1 MQRAVFAGCLAVMML
16 LIFSALVL
24 PPAAHG
30 ESPAPQ
36 AEPAATP
43 AEPEPEATEPAP
55 AAVTPSYDER
65 ETVRLLDGE
74 ETLSLS
80 LAEYLEGVVLGEMPA
95 SVPAAAREAQA
106 VAARTFTLRRRQ
118 SPKHEDAD
126 VCTDS
131 SCCQQYLSP
140 AAARERLG
148 EAYEEAAA
156 GAWAA
161 VAATDGLVAVY
172 EGRLIDAVYFSN
184 SGGRTE
190 AAVAVW
196 GSDVPYLQSVESPGE
211 GGGAAGRDTV
221 AVALEDF
228 RAAILQARPEADL
241 SGDPAG
247 WFGAVTYTAGG
258 GVDTME
264 IGGVAFGGTELRSL
278 FSLRS
283 ARFTVS
289 VEGETVQFVTQG
301 YGHRVGLSQ
310 YGAKAMA
317 EDGADFREILLHYYT
332 GISVVPAG
340 QIGN

>member
-1 MQRAVFAGCLAVMML
+1 MKKAFFAGCLAAAL
-16 LIFSALVL
+16 LLGLAPLLLQSA
-24 PPAAHG
+24 
-30 ESPAPQ
+30 S
-36 AEPAATP
+36 AELADSKAVS
-43 AEPEPEATEPAP
+43 APEAPDGLPETEPATE
-55 AAVTPSYDER
+55 AAGLWDAAQTV
-65 ETVRLLDGE
+65 TVRMDGAL
-74 ETLSLS
+74 ETMTM
-80 LAEYLEGVVLGEMPA
+80 ADYLEGVVLGEMPA
-95 SVPAAAREAQA
+95 SFPLAALEAQA
-106 VAARTFTLRRRQ
+106 VAARTFTLRRRLA
-118 SPKHEDAD
+118 PKHDDAD
-126 VCTDS
+126 VCADS
-131 SCCQQYLSP
+131 SCCQQYLT
-140 AAARERLG
+140 AEEAQARLG
-148 EAYEEAAA
+148 DDWEAAA
-156 GAWAA
+156 AQVRAA
-161 VAATDGLVAVY
+161 VEATDGLVLVY
-172 EGRLIDAVYFSN
+172 DGALIDAVYFSC

-190 AAVAVW
+190 DAAAVW
-196 GSDVPYLQSVESPGE
+196 GGEVPYLQSVESPGE

-221 AVALEDF
+221 AVALEAF
-228 RAAILQARPEADL
+228 RAAILQACPEADL